1 MPTIRMSSQG
11 RRLDHWSAS
20 LDAVEE
26 LRRLVSAPDGL
37 DDPVTR
43 QLMAQVAHVKS
54 SSFIALLD
62 GGGHVLDVNPAAL
75 IAGGV
80 DRAEVI
86 GLPLGAT
93 SWWSG
98 ADREEVDRLERAI
111 AAAGDGRFAR
121 FDVDV
126 KIEAAGREI
135 GTLDLL
141 LRPLRGRDGRVAF
154 IV

>member
-1 MPTIRMSSQG
+1 MPSGPSSE
-11 RRLDHWSAS
+11 RSDHWRTS
-20 LDAVEE
+20 LDFVEALRARLKAVPE
-26 LRRLVSAPDGL
+26 AY
-37 DDPVTR
+37 DDPVAR

-62 GGGHVLDVNPAAL
+62 GHGHVLDVNPAAL

-98 ADREEVDRLERAI
+98 ADPEEVRQLERAV
-111 AAAGDGRFAR
+111 AAAGDGRFA
-121 FDVDV
+121 
-126 KIEAAGREI
+126 
-135 GTLDLL
+135 
-141 LRPLRGRDGRVAF
+141 
-154 IV
+154 